1 MMHPQIERE
10 LAEARVQA
18 LRAETGARRRG
29 PRGFGSRRGWRIA
42 VGSRLVRAG
51 LRMVGPLGDEA
62 A

>member
-1 MMHPQIERE
+1 MMHPQIDRE
-10 LAEARVQA
+10 LAEGRVLA
-18 LRAETGARRRG
+18 LRAEAGAFARG
-29 PRGFGSRRGWRIA
+29 PRGFGRRRGWRFA